1 MIDQNQNPVDFIV
14 DYLKSNP
21 DFFQRHADVFEH
33 ISIPRQN
40 KEGGRSIVEC
50 QNEALRARLT
60 TFEMREEELKLR
72 EQALL
77 ESGDCDLF
85 INFAVELLSC
95 ISQVNLPD
103 LVLNFFMKSYR
114 ARHGLIR
121 LWPVTPNFS
130 FFAFAE
136 RLGAEVEEAVAAMEQ
151 PFAGE
156 NYGDEIAAWLKID
169 PVETR
174 GVLILPL
181 RRSNGQTFGMICLCD
196 ADETKFSRQVRP
208 KFLETAANLSQAALS
223 PLIG

>member
-1 MIDQNQNPVDFIV
+1 MNQNQNSADFII

-21 DFFQRHADVFEH
+21 DFFQQHPEVFEFVNL
-33 ISIPRQN
+33 PRQN
-40 KEGGRSIVEC
+40 KEGARSAVEC

-60 TFEMREEELKLR
+60 AFEMKEEELKLR
-72 EQALL
+72 EQALID
-77 ESGDCDLF
+77 SADNDLF
-85 INFAVELLSC
+85 ISLAIELLSC
-95 ISQVNLPD
+95 GSQVNLPD
-103 LVLNFFMKSYR
+103 VILNFFMRSFR

-136 RLGAEVEEAVAAMEQ
+136 RLGAEVEEAIAAMGQ

-181 RRSNGQTFGMICLCD
+181 RRPNGQTFGMICLCD

-208 KFLETAANLSQAALS
+208 KFLETAAKLSQAALS